1 MCYISFFL
9 KSVTSLYIETAHV
22 INSKHFVVLSLKVD
36 FVIMANTADSGEI
49 SPL

>member
-1 MCYISFFL
+1 MLQFPNTI
-9 KSVTSLYIETAHV
+9 
-22 INSKHFVVLSLKVD
+22 VVLSLKVE

>member
-1 MCYISFFL
+1 MLLIPNTIL
-9 KSVTSLYIETAHV
+9 
-22 INSKHFVVLSLKVD
+22 VLSLKVD